1 MNVRKL
7 SLFLALML
15 VFALALAACGGATE
29 TTPTVEPAAEEP
41 AAEEPAAEE
50 PAAEEA
56 ATDLGTADNPIVMS
70 FVPSGDTQDIIA
82 SGDTLATMLSEAT
95 GLVVE
100 ANVGTDFSAVREA
113 MCAGQAQI
121 GWLNTFNYVMA
132 NEQCGVDAG
141 MVTSRFDATTYSGQ
155 IIVRADS
162 GIETLA
168 DLEGKVMCWVDPAS
182 TSGYII
188 PRIMLAAEGIDPDT
202 AFSETIEAGSHNNV
216 VTQVYNGDCDAG
228 ATFSDARTGIEE
240 EFPDV
245 LEVVSVLATT
255 SEIPNDSVSF
265 TADFPAE
272 MRAEIIAALLD
283 ISASPEG
290 QEALNTLYN
299 IEALQESNDA
309 FYDTFRADL
318 SRAGHFDPAP
328 RSRRATD

>member
-100 ANVGTDFSAVREA
+100 SNVGTDFSAVREA

-299 IEALQESNDA
+299 IEALQESTDA
-309 FYDTFRADL
+309 FSDTSPADL
-318 SRAGHFDPAP
+318 SRACLDIEELAQ
-328 RSRRATD
+328 